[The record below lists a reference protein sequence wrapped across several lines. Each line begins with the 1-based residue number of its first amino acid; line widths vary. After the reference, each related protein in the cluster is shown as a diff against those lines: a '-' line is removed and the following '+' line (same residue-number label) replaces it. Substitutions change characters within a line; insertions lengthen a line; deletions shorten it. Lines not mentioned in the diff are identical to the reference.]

1 MSSKEPL
8 QTKSTSSSTS
18 QHPKPRSSAVEEMGS
33 AQPRKKRK
41 QRQQFS
47 CAECRRLKLKCDRQ
61 IPCANCVKRACGHL
75 CPEKER
81 RQGNT
86 ESTGLLS
93 RLENLEGVLLS
104 HGIPLPAT
112 EQSSSQQRQTTP
124 TVVLPRSN
132 QSPTSSSPSDHPRA
146 AQISTSNAASQINLP
161 ILSPRRQVTEAGLS
175 ELADAAPQMNDDSS
189 STPTFAISHLAPPPE
204 INHVH
209 FDFSDPSLS
218 SFGSAPIQGLS
229 ARPMS
234 PETQSYG
241 TLMLS
246 EGGRSKYLGPT
257 AASEWLKDQ
266 ECTDPTESPSA
277 SRYPSPERQG
287 MPIVAQEG
295 ETSALFPFKSQ
306 HQSMESLLAKL
317 PSIDEGS
324 MMIDS
329 YYRYFAWHYNVA
341 PRARF
346 QPLFNAAY
354 QSLHGAPHGTATRPI
369 KAQELALVYSAMAM
383 GALHNLELRPHDP
396 CAEVYCGLAKACLA
410 KGDFLVHTTLA
421 GIQALHIMAHY
432 FLETERGRNGDAA
445 WPLWG
450 IAMRLIQAMGIH
462 RDGARWNLPEEVVE
476 ERRRVFWECNTADI
490 FQANCFSRPCTM
502 SPDYIDTAFPAST
515 GPLFEK
521 DFFTLKFELTQISVA
536 ILSHAMKVRP
546 TPYHT
551 VNELHQRLCDF
562 EKQVPFRLRCRAALL
577 AMPSVYADPAAA
589 IRDSPQALKGNLVL
603 TLQQSTLAINLSET
617 FLFLHRPYYARALH
631 DASQE
636 PTKSSFGPS
645 FLAVVERCQ
654 VIINVV
660 TSLYAI
666 HPHVCARHWF
676 LWYHA
681 FNCAVCLGTLI
692 FSSPQN
698 ALASFALSQIDAT
711 VALYTSGVQGG
722 ASKRTV
728 NNLRWL
734 LRLRVQAARK
744 IEKAIGGQSTAQ
756 QTNYDVGSDS
766 EDENIELI
774 GWRTRLIERISK
786 GGQTAKTISQTT
798 PTASAAT
805 ESPTADVNDTI
816 SVALQQLLG
825 TSNTISAQDGQR
837 SSTSMDNESND
848 FFGNSTNDLLHQ
860 FWDPLMLQDM
870 PENSGQPTSGT
881 NWWEWD
887 ADLRLDPNGGSA

>member
-1 MSSKEPL
+1 MSSEELPR
-8 QTKSTSSSTS
+8 TDTSSSITH
-18 QHPKPRSSAVEEMGS
+18 QPKSRPSADEAMGS

-61 IPCANCVKRACGHL
+61 IPCANCVRRACGHL

-104 HGIPLPAT
+104 HGIPLPTT
-112 EQSSSQQRQTTP
+112 EQPGSLKSQPTSSNHPS
-124 TVVLPRSN
+124 LGN
-132 QSPTSSSPSDHPRA
+132 QSPSSFSSDSARAPKTFTAHPPSQNPLPVPSPL
-146 AQISTSNAASQINLP
+146 Q
-161 ILSPRRQVTEAGLS
+161 QVTEARLS
-175 ELADAAPQMNDDSS
+175 ELADAAAQMNEGSS
-189 STPTFAISHLAPPPE
+189 STPTFAIAQLPPQPE

-209 FDFSDPSLS
+209 FDFSDPSSS
-218 SFGSAPIQGLS
+218 SFGSVPIPVLPAQ
-229 ARPMS
+229 PMS
-234 PETQSYG
+234 PENQSYG

-287 MPIVAQEG
+287 PAIAAQEAQ
-295 ETSALFPFKSQ
+295 TSALFPFKGQ
-306 HQSMESLLAKL
+306 HQSMESLIAKL
-317 PSIDEGS
+317 PSMDEGS
-324 MMIDS
+324 IMIDS

-341 PRARF
+341 PRERF
-346 QPLFNAAY
+346 QPIFNAAY
-354 QSLHGAPHGTATRPI
+354 QELHGASHGTGNRRI
-369 KAQELALVYSAMAM
+369 KPQELALVFSVLAM
-383 GALHNLELRPHDP
+383 GALHNLELRPNDP
-396 CAEVYCGLAKACLA
+396 CAEVYCALAKACLA

-515 GPLFEK
+515 GPPFEK
-521 DFFTLKFELTQISVA
+521 DFYTLKFELTQVSVA
-536 ILSHAMKVRP
+536 ILSHAMKVKP

-551 VNELHQRLCDF
+551 VTELHQRLCEF
-562 EKQVPFRLRCRAALL
+562 EKQVPYRLRSRAALL

-631 DASQE
+631 DGSQD
-636 PTKSSFGPS
+636 PTKSPFGPS

-660 TSLYAI
+660 TSLYSI
-666 HPHVCARHWF
+666 HPNVCARHWF

-698 ALASFALSQIDAT
+698 ALATFALSQIDAT
-711 VALYTSGVQGG
+711 VSLYTSGVQGG

-734 LRLRVQAARK
+734 LRLRAQAARK
-744 IEKAIGGQSTAQ
+744 IEKAVGGQSVAQ
-756 QTNYDVGSDS
+756 STTYDVGSDS

-774 GWRTRLIERISK
+774 GWRTRLIERVSK

-798 PTASAAT
+798 PSASAAT

-825 TSNTISAQDGQR
+825 TSDLVSAHEGQQ
-837 SSTSMDNESND
+837 SSAGMDNESSD

-860 FWDPLMLQDM
+860 FWDPLMLQDI
-870 PENSGQPTSGT
+870 PETSGQPTSGA

-887 ADLRLDPNGGSA
+887 AGMGMDTNVGSA